1 MYELKLEQFSGP
13 IEKLFELIELK
24 KMEITELNL
33 AEVTADFLQY
43 IKTLTDADYT
53 QTNTD
58 ETQTNVDH
66 IQTNTE
72 NSVCISPCL
81 VCVSPR
87 LLADFVAIAA
97 ALLLIKSKA
106 LLPDLKLSNEDEQN
120 IKDLEGRL
128 RRYAEFKPAIALFKK
143 IYEQKEFSVSRPL
156 FYNFQPVFYPAPNA
170 DAESLKNIVAAI
182 FNELNKLTIESQT
195 IESSLIKLEEK
206 IEEIAKKIEEG
217 IGNFSEIIKA
227 KSRAEI
233 IVLFLALLHLLRE
246 QLIKVEQKNGFD
258 DMIINKYE

>member
-13 IEKLFELIELK
+13 IEKLFELIEAK

-33 AEVTADFLQY
+33 AEVTADFL
-43 IKTLTDADYT
+43 DYLKKM
-53 QTNTD
+53 
-58 ETQTNVDH
+58 E
-66 IQTNTE
+66 
-72 NSVCISPCL
+72 SVE
-81 VCVSPR
+81 PR
-87 LLADFVAIAA
+87 ILADFVAIAA

-128 RRYAEFKPAIALFKK
+128 RRYAEFKPAIAFLKK
-143 IYEQKEFSVSRPL
+143 IFEQKQFSVSRPL

-170 DAESLKNIVAAI
+170 KIESLENIIAAI
-182 FNELNKLTIESQT
+182 FNELNKITMESQT

-246 QLIKVEQKNGFD
+246 QLIKVEQKSGFD
-258 DMIINKYE
+258 DIIINMNNEV

>member
-13 IEKLFELIELK
+13 IEKLFELIEAK

-33 AEVTADFLQY
+33 AEVTADFL
-43 IKTLTDADYT
+43 DYLKKM
-53 QTNTD
+53 
-58 ETQTNVDH
+58 EKVDPVR
-66 IQTNTE
+66 NG
-72 NSVCISPCL
+72 ISNG
-81 VCVSPR
+81 VEPR
-87 LLADFVAIAA
+87 ILADFVAIAA

-128 RRYAEFKPAIALFKK
+128 RRYAEFKPAIAILKKLF
-143 IYEQKEFSVSRPL
+143 EQRRFSVSRPL

-170 DAESLKNIVAAI
+170 NIESLEKVIAAI
-182 FNELNKLTIESQT
+182 FNELNKITMESQT

-246 QLIKVEQKNGFD
+246 QLIKGEQKSGFGSI
-258 DMIINKYE
+258 MINKNHE

>member
-13 IEKLFELIELK
+13 IEKLFELIEAK

-33 AEVTADFLQY
+33 AEVTADFL
-43 IKTLTDADYT
+43 DYLKKM
-53 QTNTD
+53 
-58 ETQTNVDH
+58 ES
-66 IQTNTE
+66 IE
-72 NSVCISPCL
+72 
-81 VCVSPR
+81 PR
-87 LLADFVAIAA
+87 VLADFVAIAA

-106 LLPDLKLSNEDEQN
+106 LLPDLKLSNEEE
-120 IKDLEGRL
+120 KTVYDLEMRL
-128 RRYAEFKPAIALFKK
+128 KRYAEFKPAIVLFKK
-143 IYEQKEFSVSRPL
+143 TYEQKNFSVSRPL

-170 DAESLKNIVAAI
+170 NVESLKNIVAAI
-182 FNELNKLTIESQT
+182 FNELNKITMESQT

-206 IEEIAKKIEEG
+206 IEEIAKKIEQG

-258 DMIINKYE
+258 DMIINKI